1 MDTPIFGFIN
11 NGNICYF
18 NSLLQCL
25 INCKQVIYYIVN
37 QQVPKNELQLFF
49 KNKFTNF
56 IKLYNLQNIEQFKK
70 ETSTFSIELLS
81 LLLQKYKHCHINEQ
95 QSSSEFFL
103 YLIEELGIDFFFKIK
118 HEINIHCG
126 NCKNIVSKIDE
137 CFHFEMFEMNS
148 TKININD
155 FMYSQNIISDYKCEK
170 CKIVSKSIYE
180 KKAINI
186 SRYFVIFLNKYFNKT
201 NINFPNI
208 FELNVKQNED
218 SNIDKYVWENIG
230 VIEHSGNLYSGH
242 YTAICKRFNQM
253 FVCDDMNIKLHV
265 TSSCEN
271 KELEPLTI
279 NSSKNTYMIFYEKQ

>member
-18 NSLLQCL
+18 NSLLQSL
-25 INCKQVIYYIVN
+25 INCKEVIYYIVN
-37 QQVPKNELQLFF
+37 QQLPKNELQLFF

-126 NCKNIVSKIDE
+126 NCKNIVSKTDE
-137 CFHFEMFEMNS
+137 CFHYEMFEMNS
-148 TKININD
+148 TEININD

-170 CKIVSKSIYE
+170 CKVISKSIYE

-186 SRYFVIFLNKYFNKT
+186 SRYFVILLNKYFNKT
-201 NINFPNI
+201 NINFPNS
-208 FELNVKQNED
+208 FKLNVKENEKM
-218 SNIDKYVWENIG
+218 NIDKYVWENIG
-230 VIEHSGNLYSGH
+230 VIEHSGHLYSGH
-242 YTAICKRFNQM
+242 YTAICKRFNQI
-253 FVCDDMNIKLHV
+253 FVCNDMNIKLY
-265 TSSCEN
+265 EN
-271 KELEPLTI
+271 KEESEQQLTI
-279 NSSKNTYMIFYEKQ
+279 NSSKDTYMIFYEKQ

>member
-18 NSLLQCL
+18 NSLLQSL
-25 INCKQVIYYIVN
+25 INCKEVIYYIVN
-37 QQVPKNELQLFF
+37 QQLPKNELQLFF

-126 NCKNIVSKIDE
+126 NCKNIVSKTDE
-137 CFHFEMFEMNS
+137 CFHYEMFEMNS
-148 TKININD
+148 TEININD

-170 CKIVSKSIYE
+170 CKVISKSIYE

-186 SRYFVIFLNKYFNKT
+186 SRYFVILLNKYFNKT
-201 NINFPNI
+201 NIIFPN
-208 FELNVKQNED
+208 
-218 SNIDKYVWENIG
+218 S
-230 VIEHSGNLYSGH
+230 
-242 YTAICKRFNQM
+242 
-253 FVCDDMNIKLHV
+253 FV
-265 TSSCEN
+265 
-271 KELEPLTI
+271 
-279 NSSKNTYMIFYEKQ
+279 